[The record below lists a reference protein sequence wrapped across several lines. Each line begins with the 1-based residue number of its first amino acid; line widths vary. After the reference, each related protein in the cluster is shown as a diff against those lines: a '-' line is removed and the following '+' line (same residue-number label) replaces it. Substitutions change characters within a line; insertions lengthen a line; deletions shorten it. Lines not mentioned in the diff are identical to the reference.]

1 MSQNSNKKGL
11 WLWLL
16 ELGGFPRC
24 TSTVKTPTP
33 AVAAAVA
40 EAQRQPFS
48 LSSSLL
54 LLLLFIGCG
63 VDDQTLKFIS
73 AFHRKGEVCERA
85 AQPRGAGLRRW
96 LIEEHHYNQ

>member
-1 MSQNSNKKGL
+1 MSQNSTKGL

-24 TSTVKTPTP
+24 TSRVKTTPP

-40 EAQRQPFS
+40 AAQRQPFS
-48 LSSSLL
+48 LLSLL
-54 LLLLFIGCG
+54 LLFTGCC

-85 AQPRGAGLRRW
+85 AQPCGAGLRR
-96 LIEEHHYNQ
+96 